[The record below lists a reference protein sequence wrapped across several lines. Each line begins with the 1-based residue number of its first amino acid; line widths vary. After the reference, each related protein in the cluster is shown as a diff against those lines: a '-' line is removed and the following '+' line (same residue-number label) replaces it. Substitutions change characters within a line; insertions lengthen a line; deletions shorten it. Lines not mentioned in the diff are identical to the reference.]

1 MHNDNKQ
8 LDPSSFAASQVIES
22 SLEQAE
28 QAIGAQA
35 LAEDFFQRF
44 FAQYPETRDYFSQT
58 NISSFG
64 PKKFR
69 YISEFIVDIYRHPNY
84 AEGNLS
90 EEVLRHQMY
99 GLVDKEYYFALLDA
113 LHLSVKQALDQRWS
127 QEQEEAWSDANA
139 ALRHTINTAVT
150 ELF

>member
-1 MHNDNKQ
+1 MHNDNKH
-8 LDPSSFAASQVIES
+8 LDPSSLAASNIIEQ
-22 SLEQAE
+22 SLEAAE
-28 QAIGAQA
+28 SKVGAQA
-35 LAEDFFQRF
+35 LARDFFERF
-44 FAQYPETRDYFSQT
+44 FKLYPETQSYFSQT
-58 NISSFG
+58 DISSFG

-69 YISEFIVDIYRHPNY
+69 YISEFIIDIYRHPNY

-113 LHLSVKQALDQRWS
+113 LQQSIQDALG
-127 QEQEEAWSDANA
+127 EAWTPSLNETWNDANA
-139 ALRHTINTAVT
+139 ALRHTINTAVS